1 MILPCQD
8 FCTEF
13 MNSCANVLPGD
24 LRDRMKCS
32 VLATESEG
40 PGDVFLSPVIHTTS
54 DAILKTSLLN
64 TKTNKQPFYFSL

>member
-1 MILPCQD
+1 MCFHEKMILPCQD

-40 PGDVFLSPVIHTTS
+40 PGACISKPGNTYSYCTKKDLVTS
-54 DAILKTSLLN
+54 
-64 TKTNKQPFYFSL
+64 

>member
-40 PGDVFLSPVIHTTS
+40 PGACISKPGNIF
-54 DAILKTSLLN
+54 LKTY
-64 TKTNKQPFYFSL
+64 KIYFQVIQD

>member
-1 MILPCQD
+1 
-8 FCTEF
+8 

-40 PGDVFLSPVIHTTS
+40 PGACISKPGNTYIFLKIDKIYFH
-54 DAILKTSLLN
+54 AIKRINILH
-64 TKTNKQPFYFSL
+64 F